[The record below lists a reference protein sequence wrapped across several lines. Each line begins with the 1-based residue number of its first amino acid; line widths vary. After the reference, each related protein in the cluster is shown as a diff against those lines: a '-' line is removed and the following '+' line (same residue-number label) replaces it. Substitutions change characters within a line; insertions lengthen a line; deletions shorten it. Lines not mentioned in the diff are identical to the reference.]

1 MTRISAV
8 SLAIAAL
15 LLTATSCTTE
25 ESPSTTAADGCEEA
39 LGDSGVKWV
48 ESHAD
53 LADGDDLDRGGVD
66 LEEARAQ
73 HYKQMEDGGSDEYQY
88 HWSSEICKM
97 IAFDAGESKELRL
110 EFGPSSL
117 PFDFEKKETQEGTIT
132 PVNSDVKLHQVDD
145 YKGVVQYGVYVKC
158 KISGTSPRQEMENPL
173 AGVMT
178 DTLTSGTSD
187 RDHMKYLLRS
197 ARAMVDAL
205 DCENKPTIPAEPPAA
220 VQ

>member
-110 EFGPSSL
+110 EFGPLLSPSISRRKKLRKEPLRQSIQTLNSIRWMTTRESSSMASTSNARS
-117 PFDFEKKETQEGTIT
+117 PARHRGRRWRT
-132 PVNSDVKLHQVDD
+132 PWQV
-145 YKGVVQYGVYVKC
+145 
-158 KISGTSPRQEMENPL
+158 S
-173 AGVMT
+173 
-178 DTLTSGTSD
+178 
-187 RDHMKYLLRS
+187 
-197 ARAMVDAL
+197 
-205 DCENKPTIPAEPPAA
+205 
-220 VQ
+220 